1 MRPLTDVVH
10 FDPAPGDPWHPNST
24 PIYQTATFAQ
34 ESAVE
39 LGRYDYSRSGNPT
52 RTVLEAQLARLEL
65 AERAFAF
72 SSGMAALSTLARLV
86 PSGGHVVAGDDL
98 YGGTY
103 RLLDRVLARQGIRT
117 SYVDVTRP
125 EAIANAIEESTRLV
139 LIETPTNPLQKIA
152 DLLAISRVVHDR
164 GSGNISRSAN
174 ISRGASAKRDVHDRP
189 HASRPLL
196 AVDNSL
202 LSPYLQR
209 PLELG
214 ADVVIHSATKHL
226 CGHGD
231 VTAGVLAV
239 RDSELAQEIAFLQN
253 AEGTALG
260 PFDSWLLLRGLKT
273 LGIRIDRAQENAL
286 CIARHLARHSLVKRV
301 HYPGLEEHP
310 GHALHMR
317 QARGGGALV
326 SFETGDAEASR
337 RVAESL
343 ELFTIAVSFGSVGS
357 QVSLPAC
364 MSHKSIPAHV
374 RAAHALSDDLVRL
387 SIGIEDERDL
397 IADLDRALER
407 SSVPARGHGHDSR
420 SAPNENRI
428 PFQAGLTTSPDVR
441 SPLGPV

>member
-1 MRPLTDVVH
+1 MRPLTDIVR

-34 ESAVE
+34 ESATE

-52 RTVLEAQLARLEL
+52 RTVLETQLARLEL

-125 EAIANAIEESTRLV
+125 EAIASAIEEDTRLV

-152 DLLAISRVVHDR
+152 DLSAISRVVHDR
-164 GSGNISRSAN
+164 GRASSTHDRAKAKGSRDRAN
-174 ISRGASAKRDVHDRP
+174 AKRACARSST
-189 HASRPLL
+189 ARPLL

-202 LSPYLQR
+202 LSPYLQQ

-239 RDSELAQEIAFLQN
+239 RDAELAQEIAFLQN

-260 PFDSWLLLRGLKT
+260 PFDSWLLLRGSKT

-286 CIARHLARHSLVKRV
+286 CIARHLARHPLVKRV
-301 HYPGLEEHP
+301 HHPGLEDHP

-317 QARGGGALV
+317 QARGGGTLV
-326 SFETGDAEASR
+326 SFETGNAEVSR
-337 RVAESL
+337 RMAESL

-397 IADLDRALER
+397 IADLERALER
-407 SSVPARGHGHDSR
+407 SSTWSRAR
-420 SAPNENRI
+420 SA
-428 PFQAGLTTSPDVR
+428 LR
-441 SPLGPV
+441 SD